1 MQHPA
6 GALLCLP
13 CMGGNAEA
21 IAAVR
26 KELGKYSH
34 PLLLFDV
41 RETEGGRVELVIDLK
56 DKPANIHTYYLEV
69 HPRDL
74 AHPQFRWILQRM
86 IFEGLHDYFVEMFEY
101 TPQSLDNPAAPYE
114 LQR

>member
-1 MQHPA
+1 MA
-6 GALLCLP
+6 GNLEPLD
-13 CMGGNAEA
+13 A
-21 IAAVR
+21 IR
-26 KELGKYSH
+26 MELEKYSH
-34 PLLLFDV
+34 PLLRFDV
-41 RETEGGRVELVIDLK
+41 RQTEAGRIELVIDLK
-56 DKPANIHTYYLEV
+56 DKPANIHTYYLEI

-74 AHPQFRWILQRM
+74 AHAQFRWILQRM

>member
-1 MQHPA
+1 MA
-6 GALLCLP
+6 
-13 CMGGNAEA
+13 GNAEA
-21 IAAVR
+21 LVAVR
-26 KELGKYSH
+26 KELEKYSH
-34 PLLLFDV
+34 PLLEFGV
-41 RETEGGRVELVIDLK
+41 RETAGGRIELVIDLK
-56 DKPANIHTYYLEV
+56 EKPANIHTYYLEV

-74 AHPQFRWILQRM
+74 ARQQFRWILQRM

>member
-1 MQHPA
+1 
-6 GALLCLP
+6 
-13 CMGGNAEA
+13 MGGNSEA
-21 IAAVR
+21 MAAIR
-26 KELGKYSH
+26 TELKKYSH
-34 PLLLFDV
+34 PLLRFDV
-41 RETEGGRVELVIDLK
+41 QETVTGRIELVIDLK
-56 DKPANIHTYYLEV
+56 EKATNIHTYYLEI

-114 LQR
+114 LRR